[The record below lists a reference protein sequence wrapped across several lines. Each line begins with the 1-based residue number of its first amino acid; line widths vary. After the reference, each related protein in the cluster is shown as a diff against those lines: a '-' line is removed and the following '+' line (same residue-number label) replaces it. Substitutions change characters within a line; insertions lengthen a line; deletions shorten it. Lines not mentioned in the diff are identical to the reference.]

1 MAPRGPNDEEGV
13 VDPDDLDITKNEEVK
28 EIRDGKY
35 VIATEN
41 SLERDLDLDV
51 EDLDEPPPADSDPR
65 KALLEHLE
73 SLSAANGF
81 VVAGRFDGD
90 VHVHESASD
99 DLGTVF
105 GDLLEWYATRVDDET
120 PSPEVLGILCLA
132 ANVRIRYPL
141 RTVADLL
148 RAHGLSP
155 DDPISELVDAAR
167 ADGLV
172 IPPVDR
178 ER

>member
-13 VDPDDLDITKNEEVK
+13 VDPNDLDITKNEEVH

-41 SLERDLDLDV
+41 SLESDLDTEEFGESSAADV
-51 EDLDEPPPADSDPR
+51 EPR
-65 KALLEHLE
+65 EALLEHLE
-73 SLSAANGF
+73 SLSTANGF
-81 VVAGRFDGD
+81 VVAGRFDGE

-99 DLGTVF
+99 DLGSVF

-148 RAHGLSP
+148 AAHGLSP

-172 IPPVDR
+172 VPPTDR
-178 ER
+178 ES